1 MSFEVSTAYS
11 LARVMVRAAI
21 ARDVIHYG
29 LTEEDFED
37 FLQEAVAEMWR
48 AYRRTG
54 RADRPYLAGAARFA
68 IRRYALRLRFGRSSP
83 RPSRVASL
91 TEAEDIL
98 PVQPPPEFR
107 PGLSA
112 DVLSAVRARL
122 LAIRQKRGQRGA
134 QAADILC
141 RILLLVSRGYSNV
154 AIAQELG
161 LPLNTV
167 KVYRARLRAAL
178 RGWAAEVTQA
188 AS

>member
-1 MSFEVSTAYS
+1 MSFEVSAAYD
-11 LARVMVRAAI
+11 LARIMIRAAI
-21 ARDVIHYG
+21 ARDIVHYG
-29 LTEEDFED
+29 LTDEEFQD
-37 FLQEAVAEMWR
+37 FLQEAVTEMWS

-68 IRRYALRLRFGRSSP
+68 IRRYALRLRYGRTSP

-91 TEAEDIL
+91 TDAEDTL
-98 PVQPPPEFR
+98 PSQSPSEPR
-107 PGLSA
+107 PGLST
-112 DVLSAVRARL
+112 DIINAVRVRL
-122 LAIRQKRGQRGA
+122 LAVRRKRGQRGA
-134 QAADILC
+134 QAAEILC
-141 RILLLVSRGYSNV
+141 RILLLVSRGYSNA